1 MDTEPI
7 IETEP
12 VPFSDPVLA
21 VFSQESADDPHEAY
35 RWLREQCPVGRSE
48 MDASPVIYISRYED
62 VLWALRHPEIFSSA
76 MDAVAIGQEQ
86 PLIPLQIDPP
96 DHTGYRR
103 LLNPE
108 FTPKKIAAME
118 ADVRALVNRIIDG
131 FIDQGGC
138 NFHED
143 FATPLPSTIFLRLL
157 GLPQADLPTFL
168 QWRDNTVRPDVP
180 RDDFEGAARIRE
192 ATGREINAYFERA
205 IDESRRDPDEGLLG
219 QLVRAEMNGREL
231 TREELLGILHL
242 LLLGGLDT
250 VTATLDCMI
259 AYLARH
265 PDRRRQLVEDPSL
278 IEPAVDE
285 LLRRES
291 PVQVVLRTATQDV
304 EVRGVQV
311 HKGDLVTLVLG
322 AANGDE
328 DQFLA
333 ADAFELA
340 DGHNHHVG
348 FGGGPHLCLGA
359 HLARLELRVAI
370 EELHRRVPDYRIA
383 DGAEIHYSPGIRQ
396 ADQLPLVFERVR
408 TEPAREPAISATP

>member
-1 MDTEPI
+1 METEHI

-12 VPFSDPVLA
+12 APHSDPMLA
-21 VFSQESADDPHEAY
+21 VFSQESADDPHEGY
-35 RWLREQCPVGRSE
+35 RWLREQCPVGRSD
-48 MDASPVIYISRYED
+48 MDAAPAVYISRYED

-76 MDAVAIGQEQ
+76 DDAVSIGQEQ

-96 DHTGYRR
+96 EHTGYRR

-108 FTPKKIAAME
+108 FTPKKIAALE
-118 ADVRALVNRIIDG
+118 SDVRVLVNRLIDG
-131 FIDQGGC
+131 FVDHGSC
-138 NFHED
+138 NFHEE
-143 FATPLPSTIFLRLL
+143 FATPLPSTIFLRLM
-157 GLPQADLPTFL
+157 GLPQADLPMFL

-180 RDDFEGAARIRE
+180 HDDFEGAARIRE
-192 ATGREINAYFERA
+192 ATGREVSAYFERA
-205 IDESRRDPDEGLLG
+205 IGASRLDPGEGLLG
-219 QLVRAEMNGREL
+219 QLVRADMNGREL

-285 LLRRES
+285 LLRRET
-291 PVQVVLRTATQDV
+291 PVQVVLRTAAQDV

-311 HKGDLVTLVLG
+311 RKGDIVTLVIG

-328 DQFLA
+328 AQFLA
-333 ADAFELA
+333 SDAFELA
-340 DGHNHHVG
+340 DGHNHHVA

-370 EELHRRVPDYRIA
+370 EEFHRRVPDYRIA
-383 DGAEIHYSPGIRQ
+383 DGAEVHYSPGIRQ
-396 ADQLPLVFERVR
+396 ADQLPLVFAAQAAVG
-408 TEPAREPAISATP
+408 TTS

>member
-1 MDTEPI
+1 METEPI
-7 IETEP
+7 MESEP
-12 VPFSDPVLA
+12 APFSDPVLA
-21 VFSQESADDPHEAY
+21 VFSQESADDPREGY
-35 RWLREQCPVGRSE
+35 QWLREQCPVGRSD

-108 FTPKKIAAME
+108 FTPKKMAALE
-118 ADVRALVNRIIDG
+118 ADVRVLVNRLIDG
-131 FIDQGGC
+131 FVDHGSC
-138 NFHED
+138 NFHEE

-157 GLPQADLPTFL
+157 GLPQADLPMFL
-168 QWRDNTVRPDVP
+168 RWRDNTVRPDVA

-192 ATGREINAYFERA
+192 ATGREISAYFERA
-205 IDESRRDPDEGLLG
+205 IDASRQAPEEGLLG
-219 QLVRAEMNGREL
+219 QLVRAGMNGREL

-285 LLRRES
+285 LLRRET

-311 HKGDLVTLVLG
+311 RKGELVTLVLG

-328 DQFLA
+328 KQFLA

-340 DGHNHHVG
+340 DGHNHHVA

-370 EELHRRVPDYRIA
+370 EEFHRRVPDYRIA

-396 ADQLPLVFERVR
+396 ADQLPLVFGAARAERAGEAAV
-408 TEPAREPAISATP
+408 TTS